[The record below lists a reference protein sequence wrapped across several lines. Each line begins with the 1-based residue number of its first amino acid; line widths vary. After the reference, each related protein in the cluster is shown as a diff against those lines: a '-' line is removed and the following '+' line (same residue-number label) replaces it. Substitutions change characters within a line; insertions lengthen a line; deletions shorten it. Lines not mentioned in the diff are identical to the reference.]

1 MRPKITK
8 SEETMSQSKLHE
20 DGQYIMNLLKSMTE
34 RQEQEEIK
42 AAKREEERV
51 REAAKREEERLHEVA
66 KREEERAR
74 EAAKREEEREREAAK
89 RQAEFE
95 AERKQTN
102 IDFKAEM
109 KQRNLEFEAEMKQRN
124 LEFEAEMKQRNI
136 EFEAEMKKRDLT
148 YAKREKK
155 REREAAKRQAKFDA
169 EMKKRDEVAAKN
181 KAESDAEFKKFKEKM
196 GIYDNSIGNIVEQF
210 FFNSFQKG
218 DTNFFGEKFDRIEKN
233 INGIEK
239 DYKDEYDILLIN
251 GKSVAIVEVKTKAHI
266 NHIDRIKNKAVT
278 FRKNFPSY
286 KDLKVFLGF
295 ASMSFNPE
303 IENLC
308 KENGIVIIK
317 TSGENLIFYDKNM
330 KTY

>member
-1 MRPKITK
+1 MQ
-8 SEETMSQSKLHE
+8 QSKLHE
-20 DGQYIMNLLKSMTE
+20 DGQYIMNILKSMAE

-42 AAKREEERV
+42 AAKR
-51 REAAKREEERLHEVA
+51 
-66 KREEERAR
+66 
-74 EAAKREEEREREAAK
+74 
-89 RQAEFE
+89 QA
-95 AERKQTN
+95 
-102 IDFKAEM
+102 D
-109 KQRNLEFEAEMKQRN
+109 
-124 LEFEAEMKQRNI
+124 FEAEMKQRNI
-136 EFEAEMKKRDLT
+136 EFEAEMKQRKIEFEAEMKQRKAESDAEMKKRDLA

-155 REREAAKRQAKFDA
+155 REREAAKREAEAAKRKAESDA
-169 EMKKRDEVAAKN
+169 EFKKRDEEAAKN
-181 KAESDAEFKKFKEKM
+181 KADSDAEFKKFKEKM

-210 FFNSFQKG
+210 FYNSFQKG

-251 GKSVAIVEVKTKAHI
+251 GKSVAIVEVKTKAHA